1 MINQYKQYLISR
13 KFREFTPSGN
23 RSTVFDYVG
32 RIQRVCA
39 FEELTLNQLAEKI
52 DEILPQYEFTGEK
65 SMIGKRSH
73 ESVVNALRHFKAFS
87 RLQGTLTLNKVA
99 K

>member
-1 MINQYKQYLISR
+1 MQNKFKQYLIS
-13 KFREFTPSGN
+13 KNFREYAASGA

-39 FEELTLNQLAEKI
+39 FEKITFEELKTQIN
-52 DEILPQYEFTGEK
+52 EILPQYEAIGEK

-73 ESVVNALRHFKAFS
+73 ESVVNALRHFKSFA
-87 RLQGTLTLNKVA
+87 RLQGTLTLAKVA